1 MIAVKRLGIDL
12 GGTKIAV
19 AVLDEQGEV
28 ALQGRVDT
36 PRDQYDATLERI
48 AELIAAAEQKVGER
62 CTVGVGTP
70 GAVSPTS
77 GLLRNCNSTWLNFK
91 PFKADLE
98 QRLGRE
104 IRVANDANCFAL
116 SEASDGAARDAD
128 VVFGVILGTG
138 VGGGLVVDK
147 RPVIGVNAIGGEWG
161 HNPLPA
167 PQPDELPGP
176 ACYCGRRGCIENWVA
191 GPSLE
196 RDFAERAGE
205 TLSAAVIVARAG
217 EGDPAAE
224 AAMQRY
230 EDRLA
235 RALAHVINIVDP
247 DAFVLGGGLSNV
259 KRLYENVPALW
270 GAYVFSEH
278 VATQMLPPV
287 HGDDSG
293 VRGAAWLWPA
303 QRGQVSK

>member
-1 MIAVKRLGIDL
+1 MMRLGIDL

-19 AVLDEQGEV
+19 AVLDEQGGI
-28 ALQGRVDT
+28 ALQRRIDT
-36 PRDQYDATLERI
+36 PRGQYAATLDSI
-48 AELIAAAEQKVGER
+48 AGLIAAAEQELGER
-62 CTVGVGTP
+62 CSIGVGTP

-116 SEASDGAARDAD
+116 SEASDGAASDAA

-138 VGGGLVVDK
+138 VGGGLVVNK
-147 RPVIGVNAIGGEWG
+147 RPLPGVNAIGGEWG

-176 ACYCGRRGCIENWVA
+176 DCYCGRRGCIEKWLA
-191 GPSLE
+191 GPALE
-196 RDFAERAGE
+196 RDFAELAGA
-205 TLSAAVIVARAG
+205 TLSARAIVARANG
-217 EGDPAAE
+217 GDARAE
-224 AAMQRY
+224 SALQRY

-235 RALAHVINIVDP
+235 RSLAHVINIVDP
-247 DAFVLGGGLSNV
+247 DAIVLGGGLSNV
-259 KRLYENVPALW
+259 ERLYRNVPSLW
-270 GAYVFSEH
+270 GGHVFSDH
-278 VATQMLPPV
+278 VATRLLPPV
-287 HGDDSG
+287 HGDASG
-293 VRGAAWLWPA
+293 VRGAAWLWP
-303 QRGQVSK
+303 G

>member
-1 MIAVKRLGIDL
+1 MMRLGIDL

-19 AVLDEQGEV
+19 AVLDEGGET
-28 ALQGRVDT
+28 ALARRIDT
-36 PRDQYDATLERI
+36 PRGQYEATLDSI
-48 AELIAAAEQKVGER
+48 ADLIAAAERELGER
-62 CTVGVGTP
+62 CSIGVGTP

-138 VGGGLVVDK
+138 VGGGLVVGK
-147 RPVIGVNAIGGEWG
+147 RPLLGVNNIGGEWG

-176 ACYCGRRGCIENWVA
+176 DCYCGRRGCIEKWLA
-191 GPSLE
+191 GPALE
-196 RDFAERAGE
+196 RDFAELAGE
-205 TLSAAVIVARAG
+205 SLSAQAIVSRAVAG
-217 EGDPAAE
+217 DAQAE
-224 AAMQRY
+224 SVMQRY
-230 EDRLA
+230 ESRLA
-235 RALAHVINIVDP
+235 RSLAQVINIVDP
-247 DAFVLGGGLSNV
+247 DAIVLGGGLSNV
-259 KRLYENVPALW
+259 KRLYRGVTDLW
-270 GAYVFSEH
+270 SAHVFSDH
-278 VATQMLPPV
+278 VATRLLPPV
-287 HGDDSG
+287 HGDASG
-293 VRGAAWLWPA
+293 VRGAAWLW
-303 QRGQVSK
+303 